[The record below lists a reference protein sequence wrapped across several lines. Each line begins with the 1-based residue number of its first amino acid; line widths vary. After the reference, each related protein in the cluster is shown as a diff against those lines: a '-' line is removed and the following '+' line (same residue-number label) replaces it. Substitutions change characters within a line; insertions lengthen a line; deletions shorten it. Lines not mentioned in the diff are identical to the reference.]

1 MQKPRFKK
9 KNAEYL
15 NDKHSVL
22 YNQLK
27 FAERKEIMR
36 EKSPHII

>member
-9 KNAEYL
+9 KNAENL
-15 NDKHSVL
+15 NDKHSVIK
-22 YNQLK
+22 NKQK